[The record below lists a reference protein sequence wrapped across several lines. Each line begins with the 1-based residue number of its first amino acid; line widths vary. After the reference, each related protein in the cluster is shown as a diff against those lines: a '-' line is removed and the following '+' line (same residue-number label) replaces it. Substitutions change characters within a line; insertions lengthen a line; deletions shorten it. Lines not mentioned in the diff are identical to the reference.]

1 MDALQKK
8 ISLEDVQIP
17 GLPDTTAQ
25 IIAALEDD
33 LCSVTKL
40 EEVILKDPALTAEVL
55 KIVNAP
61 YYQSG
66 RSGKSVSSVADTIMF
81 IGMGNL
87 VTLVSIASLTHQCAS
102 GSLDRDIIRHLLAV
116 SSTAA
121 SLAEQTKKLRVRRE
135 VAVVAGLLHDIGI
148 LVLLDRLP
156 GEYQALRNRVSET
169 GVPIAVAELE
179 SLGFTHCAV
188 GALLA
193 ERWHFPPIYRFV
205 LEHHHD
211 EGIPAEIKESEAL
224 CLLVRLADKLV
235 LDAGIGSEGSREV
248 DAEQIC
254 TILGIDRQ
262 ALEDIKKQV
271 AGMSGIEI

>member
-87 VTLVSIASLTHQCAS
+87 VTLVSIASLTHHCAS
-102 GSLDRDIIRHLLAV
+102 GPVDLDIIRHLLAV
-116 SSTAA
+116 SSTAT

-156 GEYQALRNRVSET
+156 TEYQTLRNRIRET
-169 GVPIAVAELE
+169 GVPLAVAEQE
-179 SLGFTHCAV
+179 ALGFTHCSV

-193 ERWHFPPIYRFV
+193 ERWHFPPIYHFV
-205 LEHHHD
+205 LEHHH
-211 EGIPAEIKESEAL
+211 EKGIPAEIKESEAL

-235 LDAGIGSEGSREV
+235 LDVGIGSEGAPEV
-248 DAEQIC
+248 DEEQIC
-254 TILGIDRQ
+254 AILGIEIS
-262 ALEDIKKQV
+262 ALEEIKKQA
-271 AGMSGIEI
+271 AGMTDIEL

>member
-33 LCSVTKL
+33 FCSVSKL

-61 YYQSG
+61 FYQ
-66 RSGKSVSSVADTIMF
+66 SGKSVSSVADTIMF

-87 VTLVSIASLTHQCAS
+87 VSLVSIASLTHQCAS

-148 LVLLDRLP
+148 IVLLDRLP
-156 GEYQALRNRVSET
+156 REYQTLRNRVSET

-179 SLGFTHCAV
+179 SLGFTHCSV

-235 LDAGIGSEGSREV
+235 LDVGIGSEGPPDV
-248 DAEQIC
+248 DEAQIC
-254 TILGIDRQ
+254 SILGIERH
-262 ALEDIKKQV
+262 ALEEIKKQV
-271 AGMSGIEI
+271 AGMTGIEI